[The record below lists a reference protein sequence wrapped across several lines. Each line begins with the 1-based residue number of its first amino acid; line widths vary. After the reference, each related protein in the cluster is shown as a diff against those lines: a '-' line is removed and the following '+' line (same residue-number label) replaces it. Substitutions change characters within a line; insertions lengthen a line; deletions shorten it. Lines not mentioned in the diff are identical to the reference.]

1 MSLLEVNNLTV
12 SFGDH
17 HVVRDVSFAVQPGE
31 QLGIIGESG
40 SGKSLSML
48 AIMGLLPEGATVS
61 GSVLFDG
68 QEFLQRTDAEM
79 SKFRGKHIGMVFQDP
94 LASLN
99 PLMTIGKQVA
109 QPLINHKIAS
119 RKDARLRATELCSL
133 VGLPEPQRMVE
144 SYPHQLS
151 GGQRQRVGLALLFA
165 LSPKHLL
172 RLRRNATWNST
183 LLPYIT
189 TKNSTHKAR
198 DKKPKPR

>member
-17 HVVRDVSFAVQPGE
+17 HVVRNVSFAVQPGE

-68 QEFLQRTDAEM
+68 QELLQRTDAEM

-119 RKDARLRATELCSL
+119 RKDARLRATDAH
-133 VGLPEPQRMVE
+133 R
-144 SYPHQLS
+144 
-151 GGQRQRVGLALLFA
+151 
-165 LSPKHLL
+165 
-172 RLRRNATWNST
+172 
-183 LLPYIT
+183 
-189 TKNSTHKAR
+189 
-198 DKKPKPR
+198 